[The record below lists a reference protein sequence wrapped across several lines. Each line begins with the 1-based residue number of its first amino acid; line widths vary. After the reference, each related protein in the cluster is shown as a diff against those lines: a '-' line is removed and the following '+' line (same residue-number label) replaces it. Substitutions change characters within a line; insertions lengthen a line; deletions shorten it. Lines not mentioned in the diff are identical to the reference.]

1 MLRHAGARLDR
12 ADEESSRETK
22 VEEMNEGEED
32 EEEPAN
38 AFGAGSARS
47 TEFKVRV
54 CAASLAPAPA
64 SSTALRVNVVG
75 ASPGQRAV
83 PCVVCRVLCAVCC
96 VPCAVCRVLCA
107 LCALQICGCVC
118 CVRCV
123 QIVVGRDDGPCA
135 PQAIAAFLSLHG
147 SVSSNLYMYT
157 CWPYAGLV

>member
-1 MLRHAGARLDR
+1 M
-12 ADEESSRETK
+12 
-22 VEEMNEGEED
+22 EEMKEGEED
-32 EEEPAN
+32 EEETAN
-38 AFGAGSARS
+38 SFGAGPVRS

-83 PCVVCRVLCAVCC
+83 PCVVCC

-147 SVSSNLYMYT
+147 SVSSTLYMYT